1 MSCRSDGLNSEKPS
15 DFWFDFLLHSKIC
28 ETKKLHKCIL
38 AALVE
43 APEKQ
48 TFSLYVDELLC
59 DKTDVIKSVKIS
71 LTQLFS

>member
-1 MSCRSDGLNSEKPS
+1 MKNTAKNRPIFGLTFCCTVKY
-15 DFWFDFLLHSKIC
+15 IC

-48 TFSLYVDELLC
+48 TFSLYVDESLY

>member
-1 MSCRSDGLNSEKPS
+1 M
-15 DFWFDFLLHSKIC
+15 
-28 ETKKLHKCIL
+28 HKCIL
-38 AALVE
+38 DALVE

-48 TFSLYVDELLC
+48 MFSLYVDELLY

>member
-1 MSCRSDGLNSEKPS
+1 MKNTAKNRPIFGLTFCCTVKY
-15 DFWFDFLLHSKIC
+15 KKKK
-28 ETKKLHKCIL
+28 KKLHKCIL

-48 TFSLYVDELLC
+48 TFSLYVDELLY

>member
-1 MSCRSDGLNSEKPS
+1 MKNTAKNRPIFGLTFCCTVKY
-15 DFWFDFLLHSKIC
+15 IC
-28 ETKKLHKCIL
+28 ETKKWHKCIL
-38 AALVE
+38 AALLG

-48 TFSLYVDELLC
+48 TFSLYVDELLY

>member
-1 MSCRSDGLNSEKPS
+1 M
-15 DFWFDFLLHSKIC
+15 
-28 ETKKLHKCIL
+28 HKCIL

-59 DKTDVIKSVKIS
+59 DKTDVIKSVSFS
-71 LTQLFS
+71 LRGIITEVYRVEAIWTEKYGVAKMSDTL

>member
-1 MSCRSDGLNSEKPS
+1 MKNTAKNRPIFGLTFCCTVKY
-15 DFWFDFLLHSKIC
+15 IC

-48 TFSLYVDELLC
+48 TFSLYVDVYRVEAIWTEKYGVAKMS
-59 DKTDVIKSVKIS
+59 DT
-71 LTQLFS
+71 

>member
-1 MSCRSDGLNSEKPS
+1 M
-15 DFWFDFLLHSKIC
+15 
-28 ETKKLHKCIL
+28 HKCIL

-43 APEKQ
+43 APAKQ
-48 TFSLYVDELLC
+48 TFSLYVDELLY

>member
-1 MSCRSDGLNSEKPS
+1 MKQ
-15 DFWFDFLLHSKIC
+15 
-28 ETKKLHKCIL
+28 KKLHKCIL

-48 TFSLYVDELLC
+48 TFSQYVDELLC

>member
-1 MSCRSDGLNSEKPS
+1 MKNTAKNRPIFGLTFCCTVKY
-15 DFWFDFLLHSKIC
+15 IC

-43 APEKQ
+43 AEKQ
-48 TFSLYVDELLC
+48 TFSLYVDELLY

>member
-1 MSCRSDGLNSEKPS
+1 M
-15 DFWFDFLLHSKIC
+15 
-28 ETKKLHKCIL
+28 HKCIL

-43 APEKQ
+43 APAKQ
-48 TFSLYVDELLC
+48 AFSLYVDELLY

>member
-1 MSCRSDGLNSEKPS
+1 MKNTAKNRPI
-15 DFWFDFLLHSKIC
+15 FDLTFCCTVKYIC

-38 AALVE
+38 AALLE
-43 APEKQ
+43 APAKQ

-59 DKTDVIKSVKIS
+59 DKTDVMKSVKIS